1 MTFLTHQKHDSNNL
15 DMSGPGLAKHVF
27 EEGII
32 LMLASTKFPVTSFLW
47 KTKNTTSEDV
57 NIENWW
63 VPSSLETLKKAHVV
77 RNLICKTFPPKK
89 TWLLSSIV
97 LYRLLNKKQLN
108 PNKYPNFFPAEMCGG
123 ARGSGGSGFF
133 FVVRREKCSFARS
146 ANGLLTA
153 PAAAMAALWLSEAL
167 WGPLSGVT
175 AMWIWKWTHIM
186 NALYFALEGT
196 KRKGRLSAFL
206 NTFD

>member
-89 TWLLSSIV
+89 T
-97 LYRLLNKKQLN
+97 
-108 PNKYPNFFPAEMCGG
+108 
-123 ARGSGGSGFF
+123 
-133 FVVRREKCSFARS
+133 
-146 ANGLLTA
+146 
-153 PAAAMAALWLSEAL
+153 
-167 WGPLSGVT
+167 
-175 AMWIWKWTHIM
+175 
-186 NALYFALEGT
+186 
-196 KRKGRLSAFL
+196 
-206 NTFD
+206 